1 MCCIFAT
8 VPGCVAFLS
17 HILRALLNQNKF
29 IMCLIIL
36 YDLVSLVME
45 TNQDKQQ
52 KEDKMN
58 NSNAYKYEE
67 IKEHFEDFIK
77 DQNKDWIKENFD
89 DLHHHAFN
97 NDYYIIGTYQ
107 AKKWLGDE
115 VFEIINIIK
124 EYEND
129 NFGEVNTDF
138 SDPEK
143 VVNMYT
149 YIIGED
155 VVNNWKTFD
164 KREVA

>member
-1 MCCIFAT
+1 M
-8 VPGCVAFLS
+8 
-17 HILRALLNQNKF
+17 K
-29 IMCLIIL
+29 
-36 YDLVSLVME
+36 

-58 NSNAYKYEE
+58 NSNAYKYKE
-67 IKEHFEDFIK
+67 IKEHFEDLIK
-77 DQNKDWIKENFD
+77 DQNKDWIKENFE

-115 VFEIINIIK
+115 IFEIINIIK
-124 EYEND
+124 DYEND

-155 VVNNWKTFD
+155 VVNNWKTFY
-164 KREVA
+164 KKEVA

>member
-1 MCCIFAT
+1 
-8 VPGCVAFLS
+8 
-17 HILRALLNQNKF
+17 
-29 IMCLIIL
+29 LIIL
-36 YDLVSLVME
+36 YDLVSLIMK
-45 TNQDKQQ
+45 TNQDKH
-52 KEDKMN
+52 KKREDKMN
-58 NSNAYKYEE
+58 ESNAYKYEE

-77 DQNKDWIKENFD
+77 DQDKDWIKENFD

-97 NDYYIIGTYQ
+97 NDYYIIGRYQ

-124 EYEND
+124 DYEND

-138 SDPEK
+138 SDAEK

-155 VVNNWKTFD
+155 VVNNWKSFNY
-164 KREVA
+164 KEVA